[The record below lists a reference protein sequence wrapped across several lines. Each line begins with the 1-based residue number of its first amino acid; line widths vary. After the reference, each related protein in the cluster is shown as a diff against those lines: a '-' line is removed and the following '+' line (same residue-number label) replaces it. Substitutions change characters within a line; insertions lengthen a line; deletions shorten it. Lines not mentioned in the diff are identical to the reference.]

1 MFERFTDRAR
11 RVVVQAQEESRRL
24 NHSYIGTEHLLLG
37 LLREDE
43 GVAAAALASLEVG
56 LDPAREQVAEI
67 VGRGQQAPSGH
78 IPFTPRAKKV
88 LELSLRE
95 ALRLGHPYIGPEHIL
110 LGVITEGHGVAGRG
124 APRAGRAA
132 GADPGPGARTR
143 ARGRRGARRPAR
155 RAGRPV
161 RLACHRRAV
170 RRAAGPAGRHR
181 PAAGRHR
188 AAARSAASRRPR
200 PSPADPARPGKSCP
214 GCWRYAGI
222 TAAIQ
227 EGRHARSRPSD
238 RRAGAAG

>member
-37 LLREDE
+37 ILREDEGVEDE

-95 ALRLGHPYIGPEHIL
+95 SVRLGYPYIGPEHIL
-110 LGVITEGHGVAGRG
+110 LGLITEGHGVAVEVLRVLG
-124 APRAGRAA
+124 APPEQVQARVLELVPPAGEDPA
-132 GADPGPGARTR
+132 GPSGTGP
-143 ARGRRGARRPAR
+143 
-155 RAGRPV
+155 PV
-161 RLACHRRAV
+161 RVIRGPAQLDEVLRRLDAIDTRLAAIERRLGLGEPPA
-170 RRAAGPAGRHR
+170 AAGPG
-181 PAAGRHR
+181 
-188 AAARSAASRRPR
+188 
-200 PSPADPARPGKSCP
+200 
-214 GCWRYAGI
+214 
-222 TAAIQ
+222 
-227 EGRHARSRPSD
+227 
-238 RRAGAAG
+238 